1 MQLDIN
7 RMQRHYD
14 LLGELMHKAR
24 KLGIRLL
31 VGTDTGNNA
40 FTPHGEL
47 HAKELE
53 IFVKHGGYSPM
64 EAIVA
69 ATRDNAVAVG
79 LDGQVGHI
87 AAGQLA
93 DVIILDK
100 DPIADITV
108 LQGGKHLAWV
118 IKDGKIV
125 DLDPRDEMLQFR
137 EAAE

>member
-1 MQLDIN
+1 
-7 RMQRHYD
+7 
-14 LLGELMHKAR
+14 KAR
-24 KLGIRLL
+24 ELGIRLL

-69 ATRDNAVAVG
+69 ATRDNAMAVG
-79 LDGQVGHI
+79 LDDQVGEI
-87 AAGQLA
+87 TAGKLA
-93 DVIILDK
+93 DVIVLNR

-108 LQGGKHLAWV
+108 LQGGKHLTHV
-118 IKDGKIV
+118 IKDGKVV
-125 DLDPRDEMLQFR
+125 DLAPREDML
-137 EAAE
+137 

>member
-1 MQLDIN
+1 
-7 RMQRHYD
+7 MQRHYD

-31 VGTDTGNNA
+31 VGTDTGNNS
-40 FTPHGEL
+40 FTRHGEL

-69 ATRDNAVAVG
+69 ATRDNAMAVG
-79 LDGQVGHI
+79 LDGQVGQV

-93 DVIILDK
+93 DVTVWDK
-100 DPIADITV
+100 DPIADIAI
-108 LQGGKHLAWV
+108 LQDTKNLACV
-118 IKDGKIV
+118 IKDGRVV
-125 DLDPRDEMLQFR
+125 DLDRPDDMLTFQQ
-137 EAAE
+137 AAE